1 MAPIGLT
8 LDWKRIGV
16 SDDSLAWGMTNRKIV
31 RMSRDAWAL
40 RCRDKPDRSRSSLP
54 AFQDQKAQRMDPIVS
69 NYSAVEIG
77 YITDDSLLMSD
88 VARKACFT
96 GPPGLYDNACLTGK
110 LQLPRFTQR
119 NRTPVSWIARNR
131 FSQRISQIWNRR
143 MLEFSLRLATL
154 NPS

>member
-1 MAPIGLT
+1 MAHIGIT

-16 SDDSLAWGMTNRKIV
+16 AGDSLAWGMTNRKIV

-40 RCRDKPDRSRSSLP
+40 GCRDKPDRSRSSLP
-54 AFQDQKAQRMDPIVS
+54 VSQDQKAQRMDRIVS

-88 VARKACFT
+88 VARKVCS
-96 GPPGLYDNACLTGK
+96 PRSLGLYDNACLTGK

-119 NRTPVSWIARNR
+119 NRISVPWIARHR